1 MFVLFDLFKLRT
13 VIPWFPSLLFTAFVG
28 SKRVFVPATCGSPV
42 NLASWGVMA
51 ASEPGENTAAR
62 KEALDTQGSNLPE
75 GAVFYDAECPLCLAS
90 VEFLRRRDRAGR
102 LRFLPLDSDA
112 GRRAC
117 EAAEL
122 DPDGPSSLV
131 FVDAVGCLK
140 ESAAVLGTLAW
151 LGGGWRLLA
160 WLGMLV
166 PPWIADA
173 VYRQIAARRRRRR
186 DAATR

>member
-1 MFVLFDLFKLRT
+1 MATVEPDEYRAGQSAKL
-13 VIPWFPSLLFTAFVG
+13 
-28 SKRVFVPATCGSPV
+28 PA
-42 NLASWGVMA
+42 
-51 ASEPGENTAAR
+51 
-62 KEALDTQGSNLPE
+62 
-75 GAVFYDAECPLCLAS
+75 GAVFYDAECPFCRAC
-90 VEFLRRRDRAGR
+90 VEFLGRRDRAGR
-102 LRFLPLDSDA
+102 LKFLPLDSDQ
-112 GRRAC
+112 GRCAS
-117 EAAEL
+117 EAAGV
-122 DPDGPSSLV
+122 DPEGPGSLV
-131 FVDAVGCLK
+131 FVDAIGCLK